1 VAPDSYSFLPS
12 LINSI
17 NQHPRTSI
25 VTADAHGMH
34 AIRMGDW
41 KYIDDTPPVNLPEN
55 RLNQIKD
62 FKPQLYNV
70 TGDPGEKLNLY
81 DERPE
86 MVNKLRI
93 ELDRIRESDSTR

>member
-1 VAPDSYSFLPS
+1 
-12 LINSI
+12 
-17 NQHPRTSI
+17 
-25 VTADAHGMH
+25 
-34 AIRMGDW
+34 
-41 KYIDDTPPVNLPEN
+41 VNLPEN